1 MNPSISILIVNY
13 NTGSLL
19 KRCLRSIFDTKD
31 DLTVE
36 LFVADN
42 NSTDE
47 SCTIV
52 KRLFPEVALTEY
64 SSNEGYTKAMNSLL
78 SKARGTYCLL
88 LHPDVELLPHT
99 LKEFVNFF
107 ELHADAGILGANLYY
122 PDGTIN
128 PCEVL
133 WPGFKNDLLCFA
145 VRLFKGI
152 PVGNKLVGSHN
163 PMEWSHKCTS
173 LVPSVWNACMMVRR
187 EVFERIGYFDPQFFV
202 WCADWDLCKRA
213 KEDGWSIYY
222 LHQANAVHHESHSFA
237 KEKNLAR
244 EVLYKIDGW
253 HSAPGQIQDRHVFL
267 RKHSSRVSI
276 LGVKMIYLLENL
288 LKFWSILISS
298 FSPKVTL
305 QETSFQARA
314 CLLTIEAIL
323 KY

>member
-1 MNPSISILIVNY
+1 MNPSISIFIVNY

-31 DLTVE
+31 DLTLE

-64 SSNEGYTKAMNSLL
+64 SRNEGYTKAMNSLL

-88 LHPDVELLPHT
+88 LHPDVELLPRT

-122 PDGTIN
+122 PDGTPN

-145 VRLFKGI
+145 VRLFKRI
-152 PVGNKLVGSHN
+152 PVGNKLVGNYS
-163 PMEWSHKCTS
+163 PMEWSHKYTS
-173 LVPSVWNACMMVRR
+173 VVPSVWNACMMVRR
-187 EVFERIGYFDPQFFV
+187 EV
-202 WCADWDLCKRA
+202 
-213 KEDGWSIYY
+213 
-222 LHQANAVHHESHSFA
+222 
-237 KEKNLAR
+237 
-244 EVLYKIDGW
+244 
-253 HSAPGQIQDRHVFL
+253 
-267 RKHSSRVSI
+267 
-276 LGVKMIYLLENL
+276 
-288 LKFWSILISS
+288 
-298 FSPKVTL
+298 
-305 QETSFQARA
+305 
-314 CLLTIEAIL
+314 CLF
-323 KY
+323 